1 MACYLAMWHIKRIR
15 FKGQYVPNR
24 TTAAHMSTKLWY
36 LVLAWGR
43 GVQSSN
49 YLDVEDDQENERD
62 DVSKHSVGSNEI
74 NVIVKWVFPQ
84 TCRFDC
90 VPECKG
96 HNISHSNAKL
106 QPIKAKAEEKCIQ
119 ESSYFVKLPIF
130 PVLKA
135 CKHSISKSIFGLAG
149 DVWFCLYQ
157 TWVWINN
164 CVSLAMSAQS

>member
-1 MACYLAMWHIKRIR
+1 
-15 FKGQYVPNR
+15 
-24 TTAAHMSTKLWY
+24 MSTKLWY
-36 LVLAWGR
+36 LILAWGR

-49 YLDVEDDQENERD
+49 YLDVEDDQENEWD

-90 VPECKG
+90 VPKSKG
-96 HNISHSNAKL
+96 HKHFSFTRKTPADQSKL
-106 QPIKAKAEEKCIQ
+106 REILICIQ
-119 ESSYFVKLPIF
+119 ESSYFVKLPIS
-130 PVLKA
+130 PGRAPGKA

-157 TWVWINN
+157 TWVWINS
-164 CVSLAMSAQS
+164 CVSFAMSAQS